1 MKYKFRVALTPKQL
15 REKSVQEI
23 KKDLES
29 AKSLILFS
37 STFVKHQ
44 DFEALRNKLRPL
56 NAKLKFVKNTLF
68 RVAAK
73 DKGIP
78 EALLADKVLF
88 EQTAVIFV
96 NSEDFIAPIKLFKEA
111 LGKNE
116 NVKVKMAF
124 LDTEVYDSSKVLE
137 FASIP
142 SKQELY
148 AKLVGSMKSPLYR
161 LHNALTYDMR
171 RLAMGLKAIADKAG
185 N

>member
-1 MKYKFRVALTPKQL
+1 MKYKFRISLTPKQL

-23 KKDLES
+23 KKDLDS

-44 DFEALRNKLRPL
+44 DFEALRNKLRTV

-73 DKGIP
+73 DKKIP
-78 EALLADKVLF
+78 DGLLADAVLF
-88 EQTAVIFV
+88 EQTAVIFI
-96 NSEDFIAPIKLFKEA
+96 NSEDFVAPIKLFKEA

-124 LDTEVYDSSKVLE
+124 LDSELYDSNKVME
-137 FASIP
+137 FASVP

-161 LHNALTYDMR
+161 LHNALTSDMR
-171 RLAMGLKAIADKAG
+171 KLAVGLQAISLK
-185 N
+185 NQ